1 MVDTALIA
9 RLNWVWEDPLVEFS
23 GGDWVAT
30 STVRLANLLNLKP
43 ASYARSA
50 TAAEAD
56 TELVVTF
63 GAARRIDHVYIH
75 NTNATDDGTVTII
88 ADGDTIAADVDLV
101 PTTHTP
107 SGGYIAFGRQSATG
121 KVPTDER
128 GPNGVSCL
136 VVLDDPVDVTELTLE
151 FSDTANPDGYF
162 QVANVWAGMSARPA
176 FAPIAGAFTIG
187 PVEESRRRRSLGGT
201 LHARRLWSRRRV
213 TAALEYAP
221 DTEALAVWLETA
233 RGLGGTLPLLFS
245 VLPPAHVAAI
255 DQPRTTIL
263 GVLEEPTPVEHQT
276 VNLWRWS
283 FSIVEL

>member
-9 RLNWVWEDPLVEFS
+9 RLNWVWEDPDVAFT

-30 STVRLANLLNLKP
+30 DTVKLANLLNLKP
-43 ASYARSA
+43 ASYARTE

-63 GAARRIDHVYIH
+63 GAARRIDHVYLS
-75 NTNATDDGTVTII
+75 NTNATDAGTVTII

-107 SGGYIAFGRQSATG
+107 VGGYIPFGRQSATG

-136 VVLDDPVDVTELTLE
+136 VVLDEPVDVTELSLE

-162 QVANVWAGMSARPA
+162 QIANVWAGMSARPE

-201 LHARRLWSRRRV
+201 LHARRLWLRRRV
-213 TAALEYAP
+213 TAALEYSGA
-221 DTEALAVWLETA
+221 DEALATWLETA
-233 RGLGGTLPLLFS
+233 MRVGGTQPILFS
-245 VLPPAHVAAI
+245 LLPPTHIAAV

-263 GVLEEPTPVEHQT
+263 GVLEEPTPVEHQA
-276 VNLWRWS
+276 VDYWRWTIS
-283 FSIVEL
+283 VVEL